1 MNVTSITFY
10 TSFQYLIFDSLYSL
24 QHLGVFCIVWRTHKR
39 TNKTILTRIWNL
51 NKNNFN
57 NIILYFLILLQPVK
71 TASEF
76 FFLSANISVHIRLS
90 WEQNKPCVISHPIYV
105 GNSTVAPYQ
114 LDWTHMKTIT
124 SRSNYNHTRTIQPH
138 WHILKHML
146 I

>member
-1 MNVTSITFY
+1 MW
-10 TSFQYLIFDSLYSL
+10 L
-24 QHLGVFCIVWRTHKR
+24 QLHFTLAFSTWFLTLFTLCNIWVFFALFEGLTREQK
-39 TNKTILTRIWNL
+39 KTILTRIWNL

-105 GNSTVAPYQ
+105 GNSSVKPYQ